1 MKNSKKNV
9 ATNKKAYQ
17 AALIKKATAKKTNST
32 PAVDSVNTDNISTT
46 TDTAPV
52 RKVNGKALQ
61 DALAYLLSNYR
72 QLKPRGNQILRT
84 FSTCY

>member
-32 PAVDSVNTDNISTT
+32 PAVDTG
-46 TDTAPV
+46 AE
-52 RKVNGKALQ
+52 GKWQ
-61 DALAYLLSNYR
+61 SSSGCIGIPFVELS
-72 QLKPRGNQILRT
+72 GN
-84 FSTCY
+84 

>member
-61 DALAYLLSNYR
+61 DTFCRTIR

>member
-52 RKVNGKALQ
+52 RKVT
-61 DALAYLLSNYR
+61 
-72 QLKPRGNQILRT
+72 GN
-84 FSTCY
+84 